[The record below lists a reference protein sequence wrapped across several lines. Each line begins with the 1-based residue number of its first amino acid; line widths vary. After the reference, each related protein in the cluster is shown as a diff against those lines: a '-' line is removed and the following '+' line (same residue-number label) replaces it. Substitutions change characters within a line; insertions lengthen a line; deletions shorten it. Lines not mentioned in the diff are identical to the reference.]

1 MNDIDTI
8 MDMLNWHQPEDIQA
22 EGRKIAQN
30 VKCIS
35 VFVMPINGKCVWDN
49 CAMILSEKNDDELKH
64 IVPNLLFWF
73 IDINW
78 PGSLCI
84 WDRLLKFKDKEW
96 MSLFLN
102 SRMKMALNYN
112 EIWLHTLQEFKQEYD
127 VLNP

>member
-64 IVPNLLFWF
+64 ILPNLLFWERGTL
-73 IDINW
+73 
-78 PGSLCI
+78 PSACP
-84 WDRLLKFKDKEW
+84 DRLERFGGQYQGCRCNIYL
-96 MSLFLN
+96 
-102 SRMKMALNYN
+102 R
-112 EIWLHTLQEFKQEYD
+112 
-127 VLNP
+127 